1 MKKKEFLKKVSILT
15 VLTLLCSSLGS
26 LSSFASESEIQGSTL
41 EDALASETV
50 EGISTDVELDEK
62 VLSEDFDLEEE
73 VENMPSVD
81 EMNKEEKELFNSI
94 VQEQVAIAGLESEEE
109 ENIFT
114 EAMVDFFDKNSDTY
128 NDLTLAQTE
137 LEEQIK
143 ETNTSTENSDVVQV
157 STDFLNKTFGVETAH
172 AVQVKVGVKFA
183 GAVFNGAI
191 GFAVGGGVG
200 AIQSFILKKG
210 KRQAEKLFTRT
221 VVSRMKAWGAPKL
234 ALAVGACVTV
244 ALNYL
249 DVGTQIA
256 KQLDKRDKR
265 PNNGWIDLY

>member
-1 MKKKEFLKKVSILT
+1 
-15 VLTLLCSSLGS
+15 
-26 LSSFASESEIQGSTL
+26 
-41 EDALASETV
+41 
-50 EGISTDVELDEK
+50 
-62 VLSEDFDLEEE
+62 
-73 VENMPSVD
+73 MPSVD

-109 ENIFT
+109 KMFFT
-114 EAMVDFFDKNSDTY
+114 KAMVDFFDERSETY
-128 NDLTLAQTE
+128 NDLNLAQTE
-137 LEEQIK
+137 LEEQVK
-143 ETNTSTENSDVVQV
+143 NSNTSTDNSDDVVQV
-157 STDFLNKTFGVETAH
+157 SIDLLNKTFGVETAH

-210 KRQAEKLFTRT
+210 KKQAEKLFTKT
-221 VVSRMKAWGAPKL
+221 VVSRLKAWGAPKL

-265 PNNGWIDLY
+265 SNNGWIDLY